1 MATILLPKVNQ
12 KSLSSKD
19 ERESRDVKTEDF
31 RRTVDDL
38 QKNIRSLTAIKG
50 RYIKQVQHN
59 MCNK

>member
-19 ERESRDVKTEDF
+19 ERESRDVKTGDF

-38 QKNIRSLTAIKG
+38 LAEKYKVSDSDKR
-50 RYIKQVQHN
+50 QVY
-59 MCNK
+59 